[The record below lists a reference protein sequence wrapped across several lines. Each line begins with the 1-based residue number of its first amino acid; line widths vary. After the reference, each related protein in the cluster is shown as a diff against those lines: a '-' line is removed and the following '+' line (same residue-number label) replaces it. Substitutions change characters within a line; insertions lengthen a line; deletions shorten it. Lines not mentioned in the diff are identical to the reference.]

1 MSMKY
6 LGQTFDIHGGG
17 LDLMFPHHENELAQ
31 SECCTGLKFAR
42 YWLHNGLMQSGKA
55 SGKVGGAHDRTGD
68 APVDAQA
75 QEAGK
80 LAGSKGA
87 ASVKLLF
94 DRFAPET
101 IRFFVLSTHYRSPI
115 DFSEEHIADAAR
127 ALEGFYRL
135 FESFE
140 RVTGGSFYALK
151 APARRDDSTP
161 LPDHAGPLT
170 QELRALRD
178 RFLEAMDDD
187 FNTGAAVGA
196 LFELRR
202 VINQFVQEQKLEST
216 GKANAQARD
225 ALLAAATLLK
235 ELSALL
241 GLFRQAPAARGAAD
255 DQFASGLMALVL
267 ELRADARAA
276 KNWSVSDKIRDR
288 LKALRVVVE
297 DRPEGVT
304 WRKE

>member
-1 MSMKY
+1 
-6 LGQTFDIHGGG
+6 
-17 LDLMFPHHENELAQ
+17 
-31 SECCTGLKFAR
+31 
-42 YWLHNGLMQSGKA
+42 
-55 SGKVGGAHDRTGD
+55 
-68 APVDAQA
+68 
-75 QEAGK
+75 
-80 LAGSKGA
+80 
-87 ASVKLLF
+87 
-94 DRFAPET
+94 
-101 IRFFVLSTHYRSPI
+101 
-115 DFSEEHIADAAR
+115 
-127 ALEGFYRL
+127 
-135 FESFE
+135 
-140 RVTGGSFYALK
+140 
-151 APARRDDSTP
+151 
-161 LPDHAGPLT
+161 
-170 QELRALRD
+170 
-178 RFLEAMDDD
+178 
-187 FNTGAAVGA
+187 
-196 LFELRR
+196 
-202 VINQFVQEQKLEST
+202 VQEQKLEST